1 MSNSRFLPRRSQIT
15 AVVYLQE
22 DTFSTHKM
30 SDANQMLLSSLK
42 GQFSISQSFTKYG
55 TQAEVAEEGEAG
67 IEAQVQTYLLES
79 FASGTEGLMLKS
91 LDKAATY
98 QASKRSENWIK
109 LKRCLFSP
117 KNFQC

>member
-1 MSNSRFLPRRSQIT
+1 MHQTLTNP
-15 AVVYLQE
+15 E
-22 DTFSTHKM
+22 K
-30 SDANQMLLSSLK
+30 
-42 GQFSISQSFTKYG
+42 
-55 TQAEVAEEGEAG
+55 QAEVAEEGEAS

-109 LKRCLFSP
+109 LKRYPFC
-117 KNFQC
+117 